1 MNVGTMHG
9 GSAKNSVP
17 AYCEISIDFRIAN
30 KNHIKMIKNQKEK
43 LVEEYKAKVNIIE
56 LAEPFVDEIA
66 FLGESKTTNFMTE
79 ASKISSSKRIIL
91 GTGPVTAHEVNENI
105 SVNSYKALVSQ
116 YKKLIYKI
124 CE

>member
-30 KNHIKMIKNQKEK
+30 KNHIKMIKNQIEK

-116 YKKLIYKI
+116 YKELIYKI

>member
-30 KNHIKMIKNQKEK
+30 KNHIKMIKNQIEK

-116 YKKLIYKI
+116 YNKLIYKYN
-124 CE
+124 

>member
-30 KNHIKMIKNQKEK
+30 KNHIKMIKNQIEK

-116 YKKLIYKI
+116 YNKLIYKI

>member
-30 KNHIKMIKNQKEK
+30 KNHIKMIKNQIEK
-43 LVEEYKAKVNIIE
+43 LTEEYKAKINILE
-56 LAEPFVDEIA
+56 LVEPFVDEID

-79 ASKISSSKRIIL
+79 ASKISGSKRIIL

>member
-30 KNHIKMIKNQKEK
+30 KNHIKMIKNQIEK
-43 LVEEYKAKVNIIE
+43 LTEEYKAKINILE
-56 LAEPFVDEIA
+56 LVEPFVDEID